1 MKKKIWKHFPSNLS
15 DWIEYTN
22 HILTFVFLK
31 DCMMSSRLCSSLSK
45 REIWPSITWSCS
57 ATPIYKNN
65 KKQTINKQIHTSN
78 NSGTGVSCRWK
89 FFFCR
94 FPKFIFGAPYGRAR
108 GENWSW
114 RQSWGSSI
122 RRQVADDDYCDFSSC
137 SAENYH
143 LRGVRWAGYDDAS
156 VHVWLWWRVLSRI
169 GNDGLCDLWDVKLY
183 NSNIILCSL
192 YYDQI

>member
-89 FFFCR
+89 FFFVGFRNSFSAHLMDAHVVKTGLGDNHEVPR
-94 FPKFIFGAPYGRAR
+94 FGDRSQMMIIAISLRAR
-108 GENWSW
+108 LRIIVSEVYDGQGMMMHQCMSDYDGECF
-114 RQSWGSSI
+114 RGSEI
-122 RRQVADDDYCDFSSC
+122 MVCVIY
-137 SAENYH
+137 
-143 LRGVRWAGYDDAS
+143 GM
-156 VHVWLWWRVLSRI
+156 
-169 GNDGLCDLWDVKLY
+169 
-183 NSNIILCSL
+183 
-192 YYDQI
+192 